1 MIQKNNYDY
10 ELETNQL
17 VTSNVLDFVITTY
30 KEAARARKKDIEQY
44 R

>member
-1 MIQKNNYDY
+1 MIQKNNYNY

-17 VTSNVLDFVITTY
+17 VTSNVLDFVITIY